1 MKNIFFTFFFYNFI
15 IGSVIDVQI
24 VDSELIITCNNE
36 DHVNYGLSYPVTY
49 MLKIDSSLDNLK
61 AYKKNLESQSWS
73 LMSTKVE
80 NDFFNGEEVVRFDY
94 QNALHMSLLVFQLFQ
109 IPLL

>member
-1 MKNIFFTFFFYNFI
+1 MKNIFFIFFFYNFI

-49 MLKIDSSLDNLK
+49 ILKIDSNLNNLE
-61 AYKKNLESQSWS
+61 AYKKNLESSIAI
-73 LMSTKVE
+73 
-80 NDFFNGEEVVRFDY
+80 F
-94 QNALHMSLLVFQLFQ
+94 
-109 IPLL
+109 